1 MMSVLFRCFIH
12 MEGYIAHIQPW
23 SVSFK
28 EYYIHPRVLL
38 HSNAFLCITA
48 WISIKWRLFT
58 YLHQHFLWG
67 IPWSLSK
74 MSTQRI
80 PFSRNTTPSIFQKCV
95 TLLNEILQKVM
106 LHFYTSTLLSEYR
119 ELHPFKYCCIYWGIL
134 CKINVA
140 FSWRNAPPFL
150 RDDSLFTM
158 EHCKQVMLHYNSF
171 LNILYT
177 VIKEYCID

>member
-1 MMSVLFRCFIH
+1 MVRWNTPFNKVQTPSQFFAWHLLWKERRHVFKIMMSVLFRCFIH

-23 SVSFK
+23 PVSFK

-106 LHFYTSTLLSEYR
+106 LHFYTSFRIQRTAS
-119 ELHPFKYCCIYWGIL
+119 I
-134 CKINVA
+134 
-140 FSWRNAPPFL
+140 
-150 RDDSLFTM
+150 
-158 EHCKQVMLHYNSF
+158 
-171 LNILYT
+171 
-177 VIKEYCID
+177 